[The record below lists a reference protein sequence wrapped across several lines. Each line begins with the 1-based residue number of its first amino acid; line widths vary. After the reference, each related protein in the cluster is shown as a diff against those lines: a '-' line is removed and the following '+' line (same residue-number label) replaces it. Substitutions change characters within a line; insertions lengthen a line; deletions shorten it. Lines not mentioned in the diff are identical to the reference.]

1 MLRPKQFLPVV
12 LVIAVS
18 IGCATMTTTGEDR
31 MENKI
36 HSKFK
41 NDTILL
47 IRESAEAIAAEI
59 RIWRNYTQ
67 AGLNL
72 RAL

>member
-1 MLRPKQFLPVV
+1 MLRPKQLFSVV
-12 LVIAVS
+12 HVIAVS
-18 IGCATMTTTGEDR
+18 IGCATMTTGEDR
-31 MENKI
+31 MENKT

-41 NDTILL
+41 NDSILL

-59 RIWRNYTQ
+59 RIWRDYTQ

-72 RAL
+72 RAR